1 MFSKNQTRTLINLK
15 MIPHNL
21 VHSVGHSSF
30 YRCIIQFKAKQ
41 KVSAETFCCS
51 HWRKSWFLCSI
62 QGRGVCAPGI
72 HLTQHPCRNSWFQC
86 FSVWLRLYH
95 AEFLGKVLEAY
106 YQFFNFYFFLISK
119 VACWPPAPPLTE
131 VSNRG
136 QFVNPEVGMLF
147 VYNKHYLMLFQ
158 YSMMVLVFGWLHG
171 IGRATLEFSVFI
183 VQSFWTLVYIPVTC
197 NKLFSFIQNLAL
209 VGGKRRSLWMKVKR

>member
-1 MFSKNQTRTLINLK
+1 MQRLFAVPIGVNPDFCAPYRAERCVLQAYTW
-15 MIPHNL
+15 
-21 VHSVGHSSF
+21 HSTH
-30 YRCIIQFKAKQ
+30 
-41 KVSAETFCCS
+41 AETADS
-51 HWRKSWFLCSI
+51 SASVSEW
-62 QGRGVCAPGI
+62 GCAM
-72 HLTQHPCRNSWFQC
+72 QNSWER
-86 FSVWLRLYH
+86 SWRLTINS
-95 AEFLGKVLEAY
+95 LI
-106 YQFFNFYFFLISK
+106 FFFFLISK

-158 YSMMVLVFGWLHG
+158 YSIMVLVFGWLHG

-183 VQSFWTLVYIPVTC
+183 VQPFWTLVYIPVTC

-209 VGGKRRSLWMKVKR
+209 VGGKRRSLWMNLKVKR